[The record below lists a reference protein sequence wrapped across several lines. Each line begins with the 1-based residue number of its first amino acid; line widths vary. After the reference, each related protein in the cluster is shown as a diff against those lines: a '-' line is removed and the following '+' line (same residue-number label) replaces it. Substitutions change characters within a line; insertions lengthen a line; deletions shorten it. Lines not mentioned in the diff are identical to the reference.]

1 MIEEYWFYRSA
12 TIYMYGVYIY
22 IDIKRLLK
30 EIKHVENNNEK
41 SLTLTKDSK
50 VLKNYIK

>member
-1 MIEEYWFYRSA
+1 
-12 TIYMYGVYIY
+12 MYGVHIY
-22 IDIKRLLK
+22 IGTKRLLK
-30 EIKHVENNNEK
+30 EIKHAEDNNEK